1 LRAGA
6 NSPVALPICPLRTVT
21 IATVNSETIG
31 FHVLSVI
38 SECVI
43 YCLTGENLDHP
54 FTQFAVRL
62 PSRTRLACFVTHHV
76 LEALQREVI
85 GPEISNP

>member
-1 LRAGA
+1 MKTNHNIPKYFCAHKA
-6 NSPVALPICPLRTVT
+6 
-21 IATVNSETIG
+21 NSETIRL
-31 FHVLSVI
+31 HVLSVI